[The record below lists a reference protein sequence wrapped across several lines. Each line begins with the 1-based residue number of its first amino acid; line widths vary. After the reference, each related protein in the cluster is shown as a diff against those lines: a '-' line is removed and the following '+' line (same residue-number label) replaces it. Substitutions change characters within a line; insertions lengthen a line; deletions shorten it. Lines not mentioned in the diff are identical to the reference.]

1 MFVEKIIIY
10 INLQS
15 HMLYFCFTWEIRK
28 KLSLADQSLFAMVTY
43 LLAVEY
49 FIDIWRIMLGRPFI
63 VSCGT
68 IRSLG
73 VTILF
78 CSIESSST

>member
-1 MFVEKIIIY
+1 VFVEKIFIY
-10 INLQS
+10 IDLQS
-15 HMLYFCFTWEIRK
+15 HMLYFCFAWEIRK
-28 KLSLADQSLFAMVTY
+28 KLSLADQSLIALVTY

-49 FIDIWRIMLGRPFI
+49 FTDIWRIMFGRPFI
-63 VSCGT
+63 MSCGT